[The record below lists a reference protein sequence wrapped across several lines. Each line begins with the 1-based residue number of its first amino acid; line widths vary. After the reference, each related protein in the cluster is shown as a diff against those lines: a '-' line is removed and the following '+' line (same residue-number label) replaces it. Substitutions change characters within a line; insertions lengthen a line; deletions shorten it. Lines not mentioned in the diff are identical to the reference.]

1 MASKLGASSRSTP
14 LFAHFRKTLKPPFSP
29 LEQSLFSDKSI
40 TRIIGSS
47 RIRASNDGSSYL
59 DMWMNAADSDR
70 KTVEFQKITERV
82 AGVDNAND
90 ANGDGDWRV
99 NLEKKSENFKKILD
113 VSKDERDRIQRMQVI
128 DRAAAAIAAARAI
141 LKEKPS
147 GNDEANDGENSNS
160 SGGSGGGEAED
171 NQGAANKGS
180 IFASRSENSGNGVP
194 GPDFWSWAP
203 PPDAE
208 KSQYDADLLAAKR
221 SLISPILASPVAMKE
236 RCLDFLNIPLE
247 SKLSE
252 SSSNPPIPPLQSLM
266 EVKKD
271 EVSIPGPD
279 IPSLKEEEREL
290 NLLFHAHELEVA
302 HVLDEVDEE
311 FSGVDPN
318 GSRWWKE
325 TGIEQRPDG
334 VICRWTMTR
343 GTSANQ
349 DVEWQEKFWE
359 ASDEFGYKE
368 LGSEKSGRDA
378 TGNVWREFWRESMWQ
393 ESGLL
398 HLEKT
403 ADKWGKNGRGD
414 EWKEE
419 WWEHYDASNQAEKW
433 AHKWCTVDPTTQLE
447 VGHAHVWHE
456 RWGEKYDGH
465 GGTMKYTDKWAE
477 RCEDDGWTKWGDKWD
492 EHFDPNGRGV
502 KQGETWWEGQYGE
515 RWNRT
520 WGERHNGSGWIHKY
534 GKSSSGEHWD
544 THVEQETWYE
554 RFPHFGFFHCFDNS
568 VQLREV
574 PKPSDRQEVPKP
586 SDRQEVL
593 EPSDRQEVL
602 EPSDVNSA

>member
-1 MASKLGASSRSTP
+1 MASKLGASSGSTLRFVNFQKTGKP
-14 LFAHFRKTLKPPFSP
+14 LFLP
-29 LEQSLFSDKSI
+29 LEQLLFVDKSR
-40 TRIIGSS
+40 TRNVESS
-47 RIRASNDGSSYL
+47 RIRASNDENSSL
-59 DMWMNAADSDR
+59 DTWKNASDLD
-70 KTVEFQKITERV
+70 KNIVEFQNRTEGV
-82 AGVDNAND
+82 AGIDSGDNADN
-90 ANGDGDWRV
+90 NGGHRV
-99 NLEKKSENFKKILD
+99 NLKEKSEDFRKSLD
-113 VSKDERDRIQRMQVI
+113 VSKEESDMIQRMQVI

-141 LKEKPS
+141 LSERLP
-147 GNDEANDGENSNS
+147 GNSKANDGDNSNFT
-160 SGGSGGGEAED
+160 GEGGGLGGGVEKK
-171 NQGAANKGS
+171 QG
-180 IFASRSENSGNGVP
+180 
-194 GPDFWSWAP
+194 DFWSWRP
-203 PPDAE
+203 PTDTE
-208 KSQYDADLLAAKR
+208 KSQYDADLLEAKR

-252 SSSNPPIPPLQSLM
+252 TSSIPPIPPLQSLM

-271 EVSIPGPD
+271 EVSVSD
-279 IPSLKEEEREL
+279 LDTPSTKEEDSKL
-290 NLLFHAHELEVA
+290 NLLCHAHELEIA

-311 FSGVDPN
+311 SSGVDPN

-325 TGIEQRPDG
+325 TGIERRPDG

-343 GTSANQ
+343 GARPNQ

-378 TGNVWREFWRESMWQ
+378 TGNVWREYWRESMWQ

-433 AHKWCTVDPTTQLE
+433 AHKWCSVDPTTQLE
-447 VGHAHVWHE
+447 AGHAHIWHE

-465 GGTMKYTDKWAE
+465 GGTLKYTDKWAE
-477 RCEDDGWTKWGDKWD
+477 RCEDDMWTKWGDKWD
-492 EHFDPNGRGV
+492 ERFDPNGHGV
-502 KQGETWWEGQYGE
+502 KQGETWWEGKHGK

-520 WGERHNGSGWIHKY
+520 WGEHHDGSGWIHKY

-554 RFPHFGFFHCFDNS
+554 RFPHFGFHHCLDNS
-568 VQLREV
+568 IQLREV
-574 PKPSDRQEVPKP
+574 PKPSDRRQVLKP
-586 SDRQEVL
+586 SD
-593 EPSDRQEVL
+593 
-602 EPSDVNSA
+602 